1 MDVFKSNLE
10 LLLTGRLLSSK
21 AYAIVFV
28 AGIVIGVAAA
38 WLMWH

>member
-1 MDVFKSNLE
+1 MFKSDLE
-10 LLLTGRLLSSK
+10 LFLAGRLLSGK

-38 WLMWH
+38 WLIWH